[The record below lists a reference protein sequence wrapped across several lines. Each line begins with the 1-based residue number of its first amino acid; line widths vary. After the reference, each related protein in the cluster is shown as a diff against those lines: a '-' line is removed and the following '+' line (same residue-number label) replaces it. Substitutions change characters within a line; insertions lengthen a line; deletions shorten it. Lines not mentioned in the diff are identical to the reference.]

1 MNITIIYPHKR
12 KTKSSTYGIAQ
23 MVLDRLLSG
32 GTLHEFYLPQD
43 MPHVCAGCYACM
55 NGREDKC
62 GGREY
67 MQKLIAAID
76 DSELIIFC
84 APTYVYHIPGQVKTL
99 LDHFAYRWLVHR
111 PDLSLMCKQA
121 LIITTA
127 AGGGMKSTVRD
138 LRDSMNYW
146 GVGRTHVITQAVWG
160 YDWSSMPENFMHKIE
175 QKVEKTVS
183 AIQKSAEG
191 YLLNIKGLEQDI
203 EELKDRQSSEH
214 SLREVNDP
222 GIQVIDTY
230 YYQVEGVRM
239 KERLLIFAA
248 DYQHLDQTGK
258 LFYLHK
264 DKYKANCCILK
275 KYDSILHAKV
285 PRNKIYTL
293 KKGLRS
299 IYINNY
305 EYLLMCYEDCP
316 PPPPEPEPE
325 DFGAKYKSVAEAL
338 DRVEK
343 DWSGLLDAETEYYE
357 KHLFLS
363 ERQRAS
369 MRRMLRHQKNTIDRY
384 KNDLNEMADAYRKE
398 NQEYKIERSEDDLF
412 SGTER

>member
-1 MNITIIYPHKR
+1 MRAESVSLVNYLHLCSCRRNRVRSQNGNPFNPSHLSDNERMFTVNITIIYPHKR

-62 GGREY
+62 GGHEY

-76 DSELIIFC
+76 DSELIVFC

-160 YDWSSMPENFMHKIE
+160 YDWSSMPERISCTKSSKRWRKRFPPFRKCRKCHAARRSRDCFIC
-175 QKVEKTVS
+175 TACS
-183 AIQKSAEG
+183 IKSA
-191 YLLNIKGLEQDI
+191 K
-203 EELKDRQSSEH
+203 
-214 SLREVNDP
+214 
-222 GIQVIDTY
+222 
-230 YYQVEGVRM
+230 
-239 KERLLIFAA
+239 
-248 DYQHLDQTGK
+248 
-258 LFYLHK
+258 
-264 DKYKANCCILK
+264 
-275 KYDSILHAKV
+275 
-285 PRNKIYTL
+285 
-293 KKGLRS
+293 
-299 IYINNY
+299 
-305 EYLLMCYEDCP
+305 
-316 PPPPEPEPE
+316 
-325 DFGAKYKSVAEAL
+325 
-338 DRVEK
+338 
-343 DWSGLLDAETEYYE
+343 
-357 KHLFLS
+357 
-363 ERQRAS
+363 
-369 MRRMLRHQKNTIDRY
+369 
-384 KNDLNEMADAYRKE
+384 
-398 NQEYKIERSEDDLF
+398 
-412 SGTER
+412 